1 MVALLGS
8 SGSGKST
15 MLNLMAGL
23 MKPTEGHIYI
33 ADQDIVKMSENK
45 LSEFRR
51 KNIGFIFQAYELIT
65 SMTVRENVELPLV
78 FQSVAPSIRK
88 QKALELL
95 EGVGIPDKAD
105 LFPSQLSG
113 GQQQR
118 VSIARSLIT
127 EPSVIF
133 ADEPTGNLD
142 SKTEEE
148 IINILLNLNKKMKTT
163 FIVVTH
169 ELKVA
174 EQMQRIFTLRD
185 GYMITENQT
194 SSNTELEGVYSLR
207 ISDISRLAWE
217 QVKRRKVVTGLCM
230 AGISIGCAAIIVA
243 LSIGDSAQSYT
254 EREINRNFKMD
265 EITVSP
271 NGGIPSQGGG
281 SGSSAAN
288 EKLDPGRLTAQ
299 KLEIIKG
306 LRHVTAAAPFQELGY
321 IQMLTID
328 NKITDVQLIGTD
340 LRLLTKYDKKFK
352 QGGASDLV
360 GMAVLNYGATVG
372 LIDNET
378 RQRLF
383 EQLSTDPYNNKLM
396 EQYNSLSML
405 PTDMYK
411 QQVQL
416 QSFDPAS
423 QTGGMLVSSPIQVVG
438 ILDNPSG
445 TNENMAMYDKKI
457 YVSLETGERL
467 VEQMKLSSGTAGQ
480 KGVYNSAIVKVDSTE
495 NIVELEKL
503 IQKLTLTTSTNL
515 YQKEALADTFSMVK
529 KAALGIGVFILII
542 ASISI
547 IVAMTMSTHQRRRQI
562 GIMKVLGANMGQ
574 IRNMFITEAALLGML
589 GGLLGIAFSYL
600 IVLGINKLIGNSSG
614 MGGGEPLV
622 IYIPLMTLPVG
633 IAFAVMTGYYRVFIR
648 RSVHPERMHS
658 RRLNGISYF

>member
-1 MVALLGS
+1 M
-8 SGSGKST
+8 
-15 MLNLMAGL
+15 
-23 MKPTEGHIYI
+23 
-33 ADQDIVKMSENK
+33 
-45 LSEFRR
+45 
-51 KNIGFIFQAYELIT
+51 
-65 SMTVRENVELPLV
+65 
-78 FQSVAPSIRK
+78 
-88 QKALELL
+88 
-95 EGVGIPDKAD
+95 
-105 LFPSQLSG
+105 
-113 GQQQR
+113 
-118 VSIARSLIT
+118 
-127 EPSVIF
+127 
-133 ADEPTGNLD
+133 
-142 SKTEEE
+142 
-148 IINILLNLNKKMKTT
+148 
-163 FIVVTH
+163 
-169 ELKVA
+169 
-174 EQMQRIFTLRD
+174 
-185 GYMITENQT
+185 
-194 SSNTELEGVYSLR
+194 R

-271 NGGIPSQGGG
+271 NGGIPSQGGGSGG

-445 TNENMAMYDKKI
+445 TNEDMAMYDKKI

-633 IAFAVMTGYYRVFIR
+633 IAFAVMTGVLSGIYPAI
-648 RSVHPERMHS
+648 SAS
-658 RRLNGISYF
+658 RTNALTAIKRD

>member
-1 MVALLGS
+1 
-8 SGSGKST
+8 
-15 MLNLMAGL
+15 
-23 MKPTEGHIYI
+23 
-33 ADQDIVKMSENK
+33 
-45 LSEFRR
+45 
-51 KNIGFIFQAYELIT
+51 
-65 SMTVRENVELPLV
+65 
-78 FQSVAPSIRK
+78 
-88 QKALELL
+88 
-95 EGVGIPDKAD
+95 
-105 LFPSQLSG
+105 
-113 GQQQR
+113 
-118 VSIARSLIT
+118 
-127 EPSVIF
+127 
-133 ADEPTGNLD
+133 
-142 SKTEEE
+142 
-148 IINILLNLNKKMKTT
+148 
-163 FIVVTH
+163 
-169 ELKVA
+169 
-174 EQMQRIFTLRD
+174 
-185 GYMITENQT
+185 
-194 SSNTELEGVYSLR
+194 
-207 ISDISRLAWE
+207 
-217 QVKRRKVVTGLCM
+217 M

-271 NGGIPSQGGG
+271 NGGIPSQGGGSGG

-445 TNENMAMYDKKI
+445 TNEDMAMYDKKI

-529 KAALGIGVFILII
+529 KAALGIDVFILII

-633 IAFAVMTGYYRVFIR
+633 IAFAVMTGVLSGIYPAI
-648 RSVHPERMHS
+648 SAS
-658 RRLNGISYF
+658 RTNALTAIKRD

>member
-1 MVALLGS
+1 M
-8 SGSGKST
+8 
-15 MLNLMAGL
+15 
-23 MKPTEGHIYI
+23 
-33 ADQDIVKMSENK
+33 
-45 LSEFRR
+45 
-51 KNIGFIFQAYELIT
+51 
-65 SMTVRENVELPLV
+65 
-78 FQSVAPSIRK
+78 
-88 QKALELL
+88 
-95 EGVGIPDKAD
+95 
-105 LFPSQLSG
+105 
-113 GQQQR
+113 
-118 VSIARSLIT
+118 
-127 EPSVIF
+127 
-133 ADEPTGNLD
+133 
-142 SKTEEE
+142 
-148 IINILLNLNKKMKTT
+148 
-163 FIVVTH
+163 
-169 ELKVA
+169 
-174 EQMQRIFTLRD
+174 
-185 GYMITENQT
+185 
-194 SSNTELEGVYSLR
+194 R

-271 NGGIPSQGGG
+271 NGGIPSQGGGSGG

-480 KGVYNSAIVKVDSTE
+480 KGVYNSAIVKVDSAE

-529 KAALGIGVFILII
+529 KAALGVGVFILII

-589 GGLLGIAFSYL
+589 GGLLGIVFSYL
-600 IVLGINKLIGNSSG
+600 IVLGINKLIGTSSG

-633 IAFAVMTGYYRVFIR
+633 IAFAVMTGVLSGIYPAI
-648 RSVHPERMHS
+648 SAS
-658 RRLNGISYF
+658 RTNALTAIKRD

>member
-1 MVALLGS
+1 
-8 SGSGKST
+8 
-15 MLNLMAGL
+15 
-23 MKPTEGHIYI
+23 
-33 ADQDIVKMSENK
+33 
-45 LSEFRR
+45 
-51 KNIGFIFQAYELIT
+51 
-65 SMTVRENVELPLV
+65 
-78 FQSVAPSIRK
+78 
-88 QKALELL
+88 
-95 EGVGIPDKAD
+95 
-105 LFPSQLSG
+105 
-113 GQQQR
+113 
-118 VSIARSLIT
+118 
-127 EPSVIF
+127 
-133 ADEPTGNLD
+133 
-142 SKTEEE
+142 
-148 IINILLNLNKKMKTT
+148 
-163 FIVVTH
+163 
-169 ELKVA
+169 
-174 EQMQRIFTLRD
+174 
-185 GYMITENQT
+185 
-194 SSNTELEGVYSLR
+194 
-207 ISDISRLAWE
+207 
-217 QVKRRKVVTGLCM
+217 M

-271 NGGIPSQGGG
+271 NGGIPSQGGGSGG

-445 TNENMAMYDKKI
+445 TNEDMAMYDKKI

-633 IAFAVMTGYYRVFIR
+633 IAFAVMTGVLSGIYPAI
-648 RSVHPERMHS
+648 SAS
-658 RRLNGISYF
+658 RTNALTAIKRD

>member
-1 MVALLGS
+1 M
-8 SGSGKST
+8 
-15 MLNLMAGL
+15 
-23 MKPTEGHIYI
+23 
-33 ADQDIVKMSENK
+33 
-45 LSEFRR
+45 
-51 KNIGFIFQAYELIT
+51 
-65 SMTVRENVELPLV
+65 
-78 FQSVAPSIRK
+78 
-88 QKALELL
+88 
-95 EGVGIPDKAD
+95 
-105 LFPSQLSG
+105 
-113 GQQQR
+113 
-118 VSIARSLIT
+118 
-127 EPSVIF
+127 
-133 ADEPTGNLD
+133 
-142 SKTEEE
+142 
-148 IINILLNLNKKMKTT
+148 
-163 FIVVTH
+163 
-169 ELKVA
+169 
-174 EQMQRIFTLRD
+174 
-185 GYMITENQT
+185 
-194 SSNTELEGVYSLR
+194 R

-271 NGGIPSQGGG
+271 NGGIPSQGGGNGG

-633 IAFAVMTGYYRVFIR
+633 IAFAVMTGVLSGIYPAI
-648 RSVHPERMHS
+648 SAS
-658 RRLNGISYF
+658 RTNALTAIKRD

>member
-1 MVALLGS
+1 
-8 SGSGKST
+8 
-15 MLNLMAGL
+15 
-23 MKPTEGHIYI
+23 
-33 ADQDIVKMSENK
+33 
-45 LSEFRR
+45 
-51 KNIGFIFQAYELIT
+51 
-65 SMTVRENVELPLV
+65 
-78 FQSVAPSIRK
+78 
-88 QKALELL
+88 
-95 EGVGIPDKAD
+95 
-105 LFPSQLSG
+105 
-113 GQQQR
+113 
-118 VSIARSLIT
+118 
-127 EPSVIF
+127 
-133 ADEPTGNLD
+133 
-142 SKTEEE
+142 
-148 IINILLNLNKKMKTT
+148 
-163 FIVVTH
+163 
-169 ELKVA
+169 
-174 EQMQRIFTLRD
+174 
-185 GYMITENQT
+185 
-194 SSNTELEGVYSLR
+194 
-207 ISDISRLAWE
+207 
-217 QVKRRKVVTGLCM
+217 M

-633 IAFAVMTGYYRVFIR
+633 IAFAVMTGVLSGIYPAI
-648 RSVHPERMHS
+648 SAS
-658 RRLNGISYF
+658 RTNALTAIKRD

>member
-1 MVALLGS
+1 
-8 SGSGKST
+8 
-15 MLNLMAGL
+15 
-23 MKPTEGHIYI
+23 
-33 ADQDIVKMSENK
+33 
-45 LSEFRR
+45 
-51 KNIGFIFQAYELIT
+51 
-65 SMTVRENVELPLV
+65 
-78 FQSVAPSIRK
+78 
-88 QKALELL
+88 
-95 EGVGIPDKAD
+95 
-105 LFPSQLSG
+105 
-113 GQQQR
+113 
-118 VSIARSLIT
+118 
-127 EPSVIF
+127 
-133 ADEPTGNLD
+133 
-142 SKTEEE
+142 
-148 IINILLNLNKKMKTT
+148 
-163 FIVVTH
+163 
-169 ELKVA
+169 
-174 EQMQRIFTLRD
+174 
-185 GYMITENQT
+185 
-194 SSNTELEGVYSLR
+194 LR

-271 NGGIPSQGGG
+271 NGGIPSQGGGNGG

-633 IAFAVMTGYYRVFIR
+633 IAFAVMTGVLSGIYPAI
-648 RSVHPERMHS
+648 SAS
-658 RRLNGISYF
+658 RTNALTAIKRD

>member
-1 MVALLGS
+1 
-8 SGSGKST
+8 
-15 MLNLMAGL
+15 
-23 MKPTEGHIYI
+23 
-33 ADQDIVKMSENK
+33 
-45 LSEFRR
+45 
-51 KNIGFIFQAYELIT
+51 
-65 SMTVRENVELPLV
+65 
-78 FQSVAPSIRK
+78 
-88 QKALELL
+88 
-95 EGVGIPDKAD
+95 
-105 LFPSQLSG
+105 
-113 GQQQR
+113 
-118 VSIARSLIT
+118 
-127 EPSVIF
+127 
-133 ADEPTGNLD
+133 
-142 SKTEEE
+142 
-148 IINILLNLNKKMKTT
+148 
-163 FIVVTH
+163 
-169 ELKVA
+169 
-174 EQMQRIFTLRD
+174 
-185 GYMITENQT
+185 
-194 SSNTELEGVYSLR
+194 LR

-271 NGGIPSQGGG
+271 NGGIPSQGGGNGG

-445 TNENMAMYDKKI
+445 TNEDMAMYDKKI

-633 IAFAVMTGYYRVFIR
+633 IAFAVMTGVLSGIYPAI
-648 RSVHPERMHS
+648 SAS
-658 RRLNGISYF
+658 RTNALTAIKRD

>member
-1 MVALLGS
+1 
-8 SGSGKST
+8 
-15 MLNLMAGL
+15 
-23 MKPTEGHIYI
+23 
-33 ADQDIVKMSENK
+33 
-45 LSEFRR
+45 
-51 KNIGFIFQAYELIT
+51 
-65 SMTVRENVELPLV
+65 
-78 FQSVAPSIRK
+78 
-88 QKALELL
+88 
-95 EGVGIPDKAD
+95 
-105 LFPSQLSG
+105 
-113 GQQQR
+113 
-118 VSIARSLIT
+118 
-127 EPSVIF
+127 
-133 ADEPTGNLD
+133 
-142 SKTEEE
+142 
-148 IINILLNLNKKMKTT
+148 
-163 FIVVTH
+163 
-169 ELKVA
+169 
-174 EQMQRIFTLRD
+174 
-185 GYMITENQT
+185 
-194 SSNTELEGVYSLR
+194 LR

-271 NGGIPSQGGG
+271 NGGIPSQGGGSGG

-633 IAFAVMTGYYRVFIR
+633 IAFAVMTGVLSGIYPAI
-648 RSVHPERMHS
+648 SAS
-658 RRLNGISYF
+658 RTNALTAIKRD